1 MMSGAHTRKQALLFD
16 PEEECRDGMTNAAGL
31 PGGLGHPGRSAPT

>member
-1 MMSGAHTRKQALLFD
+1 MMIGAHTRKQALLLAQ
-16 PEEECRDGMTNAAGL
+16 EEEGRDGMTNAGL

>member
-1 MMSGAHTRKQALLFD
+1 MMTGAHTRKQALLLAQ
-16 PEEECRDGMTNAAGL
+16 EEEGRDGMTNAAGL